1 MVQWDNEE
9 ITLWCRINE
18 EITCGKMVQYKRR
31 DNPMVNGVMGR

>member
-18 EITCGKMVQYKRR
+18 EITCGKWCSI
-31 DNPMVNGVMGR
+31 NEEITLW